1 MGASQHETAEP
12 FRKNAH
18 GAANAGLDGENA
30 LDAGL
35 ALDFEGQRRDGMAF
49 FRHPNLLRGR
59 PALARSWVGGLRLLD
74 GGSHTAAVVTRES
87 LTADEMSG
95 LKPTCS
101 VFGDFLEIY
110 SKGYAATVSVAV
122 GYLTRRQ
129 SGQPLS
135 FRVADFS
142 VRRLKKEPRKLET
155 SRLSGAARQ
164 SHGEHRTLAGSLVIS
179 LSRSG
184 RSRKQRGI
192 SPLRCS

>member
-1 MGASQHETAEP
+1 MGASPHETAEP

-18 GAANAGLDGENA
+18 GAANTGLDGENA

-49 FRHPNLLRGR
+49 LGHRKLLRGR

-74 GGSHTAAVVTRES
+74 GGSHTAAVVARES

-110 SKGYAATVSVAV
+110 SKGYAATVPIAV

-129 SGQPLS
+129 SGQRATTQERAPQTRDIPIIGRRPAVARRTPNPCRLARHLFEQVRS
-135 FRVADFS
+135 FGV
-142 VRRLKKEPRKLET
+142 
-155 SRLSGAARQ
+155 
-164 SHGEHRTLAGSLVIS
+164 
-179 LSRSG
+179 
-184 RSRKQRGI
+184 
-192 SPLRCS
+192 